1 MTAGSTAQRLEPQ
14 PWMTAP
20 ETQAVVEALTAEGA
34 EVRFVGGCVR
44 DALAGRPV
52 KDVDLATPD
61 RPERVMQLLDAAGIK
76 AVPTGL
82 DHGTVTAVSGHHPF
96 EITTLRMDVE
106 TDGRRA
112 VVAFTDDWLADAAR
126 RDLTFNAMSCSPDG
140 RLFDPFGGLTDLTA
154 GRVHFVGDPRDRI
167 QEDYLRLLRFFRFQA
182 HYGRVAPDAA
192 TLAVARELAP
202 KLAGLSGERVR
213 SEFLRLLS
221 APDPLP
227 VLELMLA
234 EKILE
239 PILPEIAGIEV
250 LRRLLALDLP
260 HPDRWGREDP
270 VLRLATLL
278 RPGAAVARAVAQR
291 LRLSNAETAE
301 LELLGAPEKTLGE
314 AAAVLVRG
322 TDDPAVRHAL
332 STALYRAGA
341 ARFRVALVVAYLR
354 LVNADAAAA
363 AAAKAGLEAALA
375 AAEAWQPRKFPLTGA
390 DVLELGYAAGPDV
403 GSLLRAVEDWWI
415 GEDFAPD
422 RGACL
427 ERLGELAERIS
438 PEPPKAP
445 GS

>member
-61 RPERVMQLLDAAGIK
+61 RPEKVMELLQAAGIK

-96 EITTLRMDVE
+96 EITTLRLDVE

-126 RDLTFNAMSCSPDG
+126 RDLTFNAMSCRPDG
-140 RLFDPFGGLTDLTA
+140 WLFDPFGGLADLAA

-182 HYGRVAPDAA
+182 HYGRVPPDAA

-213 SEFLRLLS
+213 SEILRLLS

-234 EKILE
+234 ENILA
-239 PILPEIAGIEV
+239 PILPQTAGTAV
-250 LRRLLALDLP
+250 LRRLMALDLP
-260 HPDRWGREDP
+260 EREDA
-270 VLRLATLL
+270 VLRLAALL

-301 LELLGAPEKTLGE
+301 LELLGAPEQTLGE
-314 AAAVLVRG
+314 AAGVLLRG
-322 TDDPAVRHAL
+322 PGDPALRHAL
-332 STALYRAGA
+332 ATALYRAGA

-354 LVNADAAAA
+354 LVAGDEAAGPAA
-363 AAAKAGLEAALA
+363 TAGLQAALA
-375 AAEAWQPRKFPLTGA
+375 AAEAWQPREFPLSGA

-422 RGACL
+422 RAACL
-427 ERLGELAERIS
+427 ARLKELAERIS

-445 GS
+445 GT